1 MNVSTYFKLEKIKEQ
16 ICSDL
21 KININD
27 INVEYIEGTN
37 PECFSKVQHVG
48 ENKYMIKVYTGS
60 FTYFHET
67 VYAVAHELRH
77 VWQYRHGHAPT
88 KGHTMDTYDKT
99 YEYNICEIDANRY
112 ADIVVHG
119 KTHKIN
125 KRYNMYFSD
134 EELDIYCKKCIEA
147 GVKIPA

>member
-1 MNVSTYFKLEKIKEQ
+1 MNTSTYFKLEKIKEQ

-21 KININD
+21 KINIKK
-27 INVEYIEGTN
+27 INIEYLEDTN
-37 PECFSKVQHVG
+37 PECFSKVQYF
-48 ENKYMIKVYTGS
+48 ENKYRIKVYTKS
-60 FTYFHET
+60 FTYFQNI

-77 VWQYRHGHAPT
+77 VWQYTHSHGPT

-99 YEYNICEIDANRY
+99 YEYNVCEIDANRY
-112 ADIVVHG
+112 ADIVVYG
-119 KTHKIN
+119 KTYKIN